1 MDKTRDVRR
10 GGSSRFSRQKLLAGL
25 EKPKKERLVKKLSVV
40 VNKAVISSFEDSEMG
55 YHSNNLSDR
64 ENETPSQS
72 QSSMSS
78 ATAKRFKLPKKL
90 FDDCNGVDHS
100 SIPRKLRSAVK
111 KRNPE
116 SMSPPL
122 PDSKKLNHTVG
133 EMESLKKDGLKKS
146 KLNIKQGSSDWSQK
160 EVIGPITKD
169 EEEVVE
175 TLYAMAGMFP
185 ENDSVNNSKL
195 ESSPSEAKP
204 PALRE
209 HRESCTPAVKVTE
222 EELGST
228 FPLRTSEAAPSSNVE
243 SSQKET
249 AKTSAEVEEK
259 PDSKSFH
266 VKTDSCVPPVNVH
279 STMPLLAKRE
289 HNSDEPS
296 CNPVTFQGLP
306 EPCRDSGLEQSTQE
320 TSLTGKPELAVGSTT
335 LRSEQVQQ
343 DTATE
348 SWRNGLALWP
358 GLSPMV
364 LLGAGSSGPSLQ
376 STKIPAWLDAAVGA
390 SKPYSLENGPSTRKV
405 DFTPNKPYSLENG
418 PSTRKVFKGATTN
431 RSLKRCAGHVYISRL
446 IRDLQMPENK
456 EKSHLQCNQLKPPDE
471 GQRQETHM
479 VIYDFDKTRKGLNG
493 VISVNS
499 IGSTT
504 AERNSSE
511 ARSGILQHKRLHHDQ
526 LQTATES
533 GLQTLQKQVSS
544 TIYDQLQTA
553 TESGLQTLQKQSFNF
568 LSLSAGG
575 LGAEDTNS
583 FSRTRNNALEPSSEF
598 QVSHLHSLPQ
608 HQNFMPIAMPQ
619 THYTSSYPDKISTS
633 GTGSTQQVK
642 LQLPSYLSSPF
653 LGPAHTS
660 STILTKQHQQQQ
672 QQLWPAQLAAQY
684 RPTGHSTAMSQ
695 FSNWPNGR
703 QDPTLIPC
711 PQSLISPAPTSLEVL
726 RPKYSTNSQ
735 HQHQHWLQHQQL
747 MTITSS
753 LPSSRVK
760 RQDHHL
766 PLVYEEIEGGFRTGS
781 SLSLQLLCNERL

>member
-146 KLNIKQGSSDWSQK
+146 KLNIVKQGSSDWSQK

-209 HRESCTPAVKVTE
+209 HRESCTPAVKDSAVTK

-228 FPLRTSEAAPSSNVE
+228 FPLRTSEAAPLSNVE

-289 HNSDEPS
+289 HNSDEPL
-296 CNPVTFQGLP
+296 CNPVTFQVLP
-306 EPCRDSGLEQSTQE
+306 EPCRDSGLTLAY
-320 TSLTGKPELAVGSTT
+320 SLFK
-335 LRSEQVQQ
+335 
-343 DTATE
+343 
-348 SWRNGLALWP
+348 GLALWP

-390 SKPYSLENGPSTRKV
+390 S
-405 DFTPNKPYSLENG
+405 KPYSLENG

>member
-133 EMESLKKDGLKKS
+133 EMELLKKDGLKKS
-146 KLNIKQGSSDWSQK
+146 KLNIVKQGSSDWSQK

-185 ENDSVNNSKL
+185 ENDSLNNSKL
-195 ESSPSEAKP
+195 ESAPSEAKP

-209 HRESCTPAVKVTE
+209 HRESCTPAVKDSAVTK

-266 VKTDSCVPPVNVH
+266 VKTDSCVPLVNVH

-296 CNPVTFQGLP
+296 CNPVTFQVLP

-348 SWRNGLALWP
+348 SRRNGLALWP

-390 SKPYSLENGPSTRKV
+390 S
-405 DFTPNKPYSLENG
+405 KPYSLENG

-533 GLQTLQKQVSS
+533 GLQTLQKQ
-544 TIYDQLQTA
+544 
-553 TESGLQTLQKQSFNF
+553 SFNF

-672 QQLWPAQLAAQY
+672 QQQLWPAQLAAQC

-711 PQSLISPAPTSLEVL
+711 PQSLISPGPTSLEVL

-766 PLVYEEIEGGFRTGS
+766 PLVYDELEGGFRTGS

>member
-146 KLNIKQGSSDWSQK
+146 KLNIVKQGSSDWSQK

-209 HRESCTPAVKVTE
+209 HRESCTPAVKDSAVTK

-228 FPLRTSEAAPSSNVE
+228 FPLRTSEAAPLSNVE

-289 HNSDEPS
+289 HNSDEPL
-296 CNPVTFQGLP
+296 CNPVTFQVLP
-306 EPCRDSGLEQSTQE
+306 EPCRDSG
-320 TSLTGKPELAVGSTT
+320 
-335 LRSEQVQQ
+335 
-343 DTATE
+343 
-348 SWRNGLALWP
+348 
-358 GLSPMV
+358 
-364 LLGAGSSGPSLQ
+364 

>member
-72 QSSMSS
+72 QSSMSN
-78 ATAKRFKLPKKL
+78 ATAKRFKLPKKFL
-90 FDDCNGVDHS
+90 DDCNGVDHS

-146 KLNIKQGSSDWSQK
+146 KLNIVKQGSSDWSQK

-195 ESSPSEAKP
+195 ESAPSEAKP
-204 PALRE
+204 PALQE
-209 HRESCTPAVKVTE
+209 HRESCTPAVKDSAVTE

-306 EPCRDSGLEQSTQE
+306 EPCRDSGSLEQSTQE

-364 LLGAGSSGPSLQ
+364 LLGAGSSGPSLP
-376 STKIPAWLDAAVGA
+376 SSATKIPAWLDAAVGA
-390 SKPYSLENGPSTRKV
+390 SKPCSLENGPSTRKA
-405 DFTPNKPYSLENG
+405 
-418 PSTRKVFKGATTN
+418 FKGATTN

-471 GQRQETHM
+471 GQ
-479 VIYDFDKTRKGLNG
+479 
-493 VISVNS
+493 S

-511 ARSGILQHKRLHHDQ
+511 ARSGILQHKRLHH
-526 LQTATES
+526 
-533 GLQTLQKQVSS
+533 
-544 TIYDQLQTA
+544 DQLQTA

-672 QQLWPAQLAAQY
+672 QQLWPAQLAAQC

-711 PQSLISPAPTSLEVL
+711 PQSPISPAPTSLEVL

>member
-146 KLNIKQGSSDWSQK
+146 KLNIVKQGSSDWSQK

-209 HRESCTPAVKVTE
+209 HRESCTPAVKDSAVTE

-471 GQRQETHM
+471 GQ
-479 VIYDFDKTRKGLNG
+479 
-493 VISVNS
+493 S

-511 ARSGILQHKRLHHDQ
+511 ARSGILQHKRLHH
-526 LQTATES
+526 
-533 GLQTLQKQVSS
+533 
-544 TIYDQLQTA
+544 DQLQTA

>member
-72 QSSMSS
+72 QSSMSN
-78 ATAKRFKLPKKL
+78 ATAKRFKLPKKFL
-90 FDDCNGVDHS
+90 DDCNGVDHS

-146 KLNIKQGSSDWSQK
+146 KLNIVKQGSSDWSQK

-185 ENDSVNNSKL
+185 ENDSLSNSKL
-195 ESSPSEAKP
+195 ESAPSEAKP
-204 PALRE
+204 PALQE
-209 HRESCTPAVKVTE
+209 HRESCTPAVKDSAVTE

-306 EPCRDSGLEQSTQE
+306 EPCRDSGSLEQSTQE

-364 LLGAGSSGPSLQ
+364 LLGAGSSGPSLP
-376 STKIPAWLDAAVGA
+376 SSATKIPAWLDAAVGA
-390 SKPYSLENGPSTRKV
+390 SKPCSLENGPSTRKA
-405 DFTPNKPYSLENG
+405 
-418 PSTRKVFKGATTN
+418 FKGATTN

-511 ARSGILQHKRLHHDQ
+511 ARSGILQHKRLHH
-526 LQTATES
+526 
-533 GLQTLQKQVSS
+533 
-544 TIYDQLQTA
+544 DQLQTA

-672 QQLWPAQLAAQY
+672 QQLWPAQLAAQC

-711 PQSLISPAPTSLEVL
+711 PQSPISPAPTSLEVL

>member
-72 QSSMSS
+72 QSSMSN
-78 ATAKRFKLPKKL
+78 ATAKRFKLPKKFL
-90 FDDCNGVDHS
+90 DDCNGVDHS

-146 KLNIKQGSSDWSQK
+146 KLNIVKQGSSDWSQK

-195 ESSPSEAKP
+195 ESAPSEAKP
-204 PALRE
+204 PALQE
-209 HRESCTPAVKVTE
+209 HRESCTPAVKDSAVTE

-364 LLGAGSSGPSLQ
+364 LLGAGSSGPSLP
-376 STKIPAWLDAAVGA
+376 SSATKIPAWLDAAVGA
-390 SKPYSLENGPSTRKV
+390 SKPCSLENGPSTRKA
-405 DFTPNKPYSLENG
+405 
-418 PSTRKVFKGATTN
+418 FKGATTN

-511 ARSGILQHKRLHHDQ
+511 ARSGILQHKRLHH
-526 LQTATES
+526 
-533 GLQTLQKQVSS
+533 
-544 TIYDQLQTA
+544 DQLQTA

-672 QQLWPAQLAAQY
+672 QQLWPAQLAAQC

-711 PQSLISPAPTSLEVL
+711 PQSPISPAPTSLEVL

>member
-146 KLNIKQGSSDWSQK
+146 KLNIVKQGSSDWSQK

-185 ENDSVNNSKL
+185 ENDSLNNSKL
-195 ESSPSEAKP
+195 ESAPSEAKP

-209 HRESCTPAVKVTE
+209 HRESCTPAVKDSAVTK

-296 CNPVTFQGLP
+296 CNPVTFQVLP

-348 SWRNGLALWP
+348 SRRNGLALWP

-390 SKPYSLENGPSTRKV
+390 S
-405 DFTPNKPYSLENG
+405 KPYSLENG

-471 GQRQETHM
+471 GQ
-479 VIYDFDKTRKGLNG
+479 
-493 VISVNS
+493 S

-511 ARSGILQHKRLHHDQ
+511 ARSGILQHKRLHH
-526 LQTATES
+526 
-533 GLQTLQKQVSS
+533 
-544 TIYDQLQTA
+544 DQLQTA

-672 QQLWPAQLAAQY
+672 QQLWPAQLAGQC

-711 PQSLISPAPTSLEVL
+711 PQSLISPGPTSLEVL

-766 PLVYEEIEGGFRTGS
+766 PLVYDELEGGFRTGS

>member
-25 EKPKKERLVKKLSVV
+25 EKPKKEKLVKKLSVV
-40 VNKAVISSFEDSEMG
+40 VNKPVISSFEDSEMG

-72 QSSMSS
+72 QSSMSN
-78 ATAKRFKLPKKL
+78 ATAKRFKLPKKFL
-90 FDDCNGVDHS
+90 DDCNGVDHS

-122 PDSKKLNHTVG
+122 PDSKKPNHTVG

-146 KLNIKQGSSDWSQK
+146 KLNIVKQGSSDWSQK

-185 ENDSVNNSKL
+185 ENDSENKSKL
-195 ESSPSEAKP
+195 ESAPSEAKP
-204 PALRE
+204 PALQE
-209 HRESCTPAVKVTE
+209 HMETCTPAVKDSAVTK

-228 FPLRTSEAAPSSNVE
+228 FPLRTSEAASSSNVE

-259 PDSKSFH
+259 PDTKSFH
-266 VKTDSCVPPVNVH
+266 VKTDSCFPPVNVH

-289 HNSDEPS
+289 HNSDEAS
-296 CNPVTFQGLP
+296 CNPVTFQVLP
-306 EPCRDSGLEQSTQE
+306 EPCPDSGLEQSTQE

-343 DTATE
+343 DTAAE

-358 GLSPMV
+358 GLSPTV
-364 LLGAGSSGPSLQ
+364 LLGAGSPGPSLQ
-376 STKIPAWLDAAVGA
+376 SSATKIPAWLDAAVGA
-390 SKPYSLENGPSTRKV
+390 S
-405 DFTPNKPYSLENG
+405 KPYSLENG

-431 RSLKRCAGHVYISRL
+431 RSLKRCAGHVYISHL

-456 EKSHLQCNQLKPPDE
+456 QKSHLQCNQLKPPDE

-493 VISVNS
+493 VISVNN

-504 AERNSSE
+504 AKRNSSE

-533 GLQTLQKQVSS
+533 GLQTLQNH
-544 TIYDQLQTA
+544 
-553 TESGLQTLQKQSFNF
+553 SFNF

-583 FSRTRNNALEPSSEF
+583 FSRTRNNALEPLSEF

-608 HQNFMPIAMPQ
+608 HQKFMPIAMPQ

-653 LGPAHTS
+653 LGPAQTS

-672 QQLWPAQLAAQY
+672 QQLWSAQLAAQC

-735 HQHQHWLQHQQL
+735 HQHQHWPQHQQL

>member
-72 QSSMSS
+72 QSSMSN
-78 ATAKRFKLPKKL
+78 ATAKRFKLPKKFL
-90 FDDCNGVDHS
+90 DDCNGVDHS

-146 KLNIKQGSSDWSQK
+146 KLNIVKQGSSDWSQK

-195 ESSPSEAKP
+195 ESAPSEAKP
-204 PALRE
+204 PALQE
-209 HRESCTPAVKVTE
+209 HRESCTPAVKDSAVTE

-306 EPCRDSGLEQSTQE
+306 EPCRDSGSLEQSTQE

-364 LLGAGSSGPSLQ
+364 LLGAGSSGPSLP
-376 STKIPAWLDAAVGA
+376 SSATKIPAWLDAAVGA
-390 SKPYSLENGPSTRKV
+390 SKPCSLENGPSTRKA
-405 DFTPNKPYSLENG
+405 
-418 PSTRKVFKGATTN
+418 FKGATTN

-511 ARSGILQHKRLHHDQ
+511 ARSGILQHKRLHH
-526 LQTATES
+526 
-533 GLQTLQKQVSS
+533 
-544 TIYDQLQTA
+544 DQLQTA

-672 QQLWPAQLAAQY
+672 QQLWPAQLAAQC

-711 PQSLISPAPTSLEVL
+711 PQSPISPAPTSLEVL

>member
-72 QSSMSS
+72 QSSMSN
-78 ATAKRFKLPKKL
+78 ATAKRFKLPKKFL
-90 FDDCNGVDHS
+90 DDCNGVDHS

-122 PDSKKLNHTVG
+122 PDSKKLNHT
-133 EMESLKKDGLKKS
+133 
-146 KLNIKQGSSDWSQK
+146 KQGSSDWSQK

-195 ESSPSEAKP
+195 ESAPSEAKP
-204 PALRE
+204 PALQE
-209 HRESCTPAVKVTE
+209 HRESCTPAVKDSAVTE

-306 EPCRDSGLEQSTQE
+306 EPCRDSGSLEQSTQE

-364 LLGAGSSGPSLQ
+364 LLGAGSSGPSLP
-376 STKIPAWLDAAVGA
+376 SSATKIPAWLDAAVGA
-390 SKPYSLENGPSTRKV
+390 SKPCSLENGPSTRKA
-405 DFTPNKPYSLENG
+405 
-418 PSTRKVFKGATTN
+418 FKGATTN

-511 ARSGILQHKRLHHDQ
+511 ARSGILQHKRLHH
-526 LQTATES
+526 
-533 GLQTLQKQVSS
+533 
-544 TIYDQLQTA
+544 DQLQTA

-672 QQLWPAQLAAQY
+672 QQLWPAQLAAQC

-711 PQSLISPAPTSLEVL
+711 PQSPISPAPTSLEVL

>member
-10 GGSSRFSRQKLLAGL
+10 GGTSRFSRQKLLAGL

-72 QSSMSS
+72 QSSMSN
-78 ATAKRFKLPKKL
+78 ATAKRFKLPKKF
-90 FDDCNGVDHS
+90 FDDCNGVGHS
-100 SIPRKLRSAVK
+100 SIPRKLRSAMK
-111 KRNPE
+111 KRNRE

-122 PDSKKLNHTVG
+122 PDSKKLNHTIGVV
-133 EMESLKKDGLKKS
+133 ESLKKDGLKKS
-146 KLNIKQGSSDWSQK
+146 KLNIVKQGSSDWSQK
-160 EVIGPITKD
+160 QVIGPITKD

-185 ENDSVNNSKL
+185 ENDGANKSKL
-195 ESSPSEAKP
+195 ESAPSEAES
-204 PALRE
+204 PALPE
-209 HRESCTPAVKVTE
+209 HREIPTPAVKVTK

-266 VKTDSCVPPVNVH
+266 LKTDSSVPPVNVH

-289 HNSDEPS
+289 HNGDKPS
-296 CNPVTFQGLP
+296 CNPVNFQVLP
-306 EPCRDSGLEQSTQE
+306 ELCLDSGLEQSTQE
-320 TSLTGKPELAVGSTT
+320 TSLTRKPELAVGSTT
-335 LRSEQVQQ
+335 FRSQQVQQ
-343 DTATE
+343 DTVTE
-348 SWRNGLALWP
+348 SRKNGLALWP

-364 LLGAGSSGPSLQ
+364 LLSAGSPGHSLQ
-376 STKIPAWLDAAVGA
+376 SSATKIPAWLDAAVGA
-390 SKPYSLENGPSTRKV
+390 SKTSSLENGPSTRKV
-405 DFTPNKPYSLENG
+405 Y
-418 PSTRKVFKGATTN
+418 KGATN
-431 RSLKRCAGHVYISRL
+431 SRSLKKCAAHVYISRL

-456 EKSHLQCNQLKPPDE
+456 ETLHIQCNQLEPPDK
-471 GQRQETHM
+471 GQRQGAHM
-479 VIYDFDKTRKGLNG
+479 MIYDFDKMEKGLNG
-493 VISVNS
+493 VISVNN
-499 IGSTT
+499 IDSTT
-504 AERNSSE
+504 AERNLSE

-526 LQTATES
+526 LQNATES
-533 GLQTLQKQVSS
+533 GLHTV
-544 TIYDQLQTA
+544 
-553 TESGLQTLQKQSFNF
+553 QKQSFNF

-575 LGAEDTNS
+575 GGAETTNS
-583 FSRTRNNALEPSSEF
+583 FSRTRNNALEPSSQF
-598 QVSHLHSLPQ
+598 QVSYLHSLPQ
-608 HQNFMPIAMPQ
+608 HQKFMPIAMPQ

-633 GTGSTQQVK
+633 GAGSTQQVQ

-653 LGPAHTS
+653 IGPAHTS

-672 QQLWPAQLAAQY
+672 QQLWAAQLVAQC

-695 FSNWPNGR
+695 FSNWTNGR
-703 QDPTLIPC
+703 QDPILIPC
-711 PQSLISPAPTSLEVL
+711 PQALISPSSSSLEVL
-726 RPKYSTNSQ
+726 GPKYSTNSQ
-735 HQHQHWLQHQQL
+735 QQHHHQQL

-753 LPSSRVK
+753 LPSATVK
-760 RQDHHL
+760 SQDRL
-766 PLVYEEIEGGFRTGS
+766 PLVYEEIEGGFRTGG

>member
-72 QSSMSS
+72 QSSMSN

-146 KLNIKQGSSDWSQK
+146 KLNIVKQGSSDWSQK

-195 ESSPSEAKP
+195 ESAPSEAKP

-209 HRESCTPAVKVTE
+209 HRESCTPAVKDSAVTK

-266 VKTDSCVPPVNVH
+266 VKTDSCVPLVNVH

-296 CNPVTFQGLP
+296 CNPVTFQVLP

-348 SWRNGLALWP
+348 SRRNGLALWP

-390 SKPYSLENGPSTRKV
+390 S
-405 DFTPNKPYSLENG
+405 KPYSLENG

-511 ARSGILQHKRLHHDQ
+511 ARSGILQHKRLHH
-526 LQTATES
+526 
-533 GLQTLQKQVSS
+533 
-544 TIYDQLQTA
+544 DQLQTA

-672 QQLWPAQLAAQY
+672 QQLWPAQLAGQC

-766 PLVYEEIEGGFRTGS
+766 PLVYDELEGGFRTGS

>member
-146 KLNIKQGSSDWSQK
+146 KLNIVKQGSSDWSQK

-185 ENDSVNNSKL
+185 ENDSLNNSKL
-195 ESSPSEAKP
+195 ESAPSEAKP

-209 HRESCTPAVKVTE
+209 HRESCTPAVKVTK

-296 CNPVTFQGLP
+296 CNPVTFQVLP

-348 SWRNGLALWP
+348 SRRNGLALWP

-390 SKPYSLENGPSTRKV
+390 S
-405 DFTPNKPYSLENG
+405 KPYSLENG

-471 GQRQETHM
+471 GQ
-479 VIYDFDKTRKGLNG
+479 
-493 VISVNS
+493 S

-511 ARSGILQHKRLHHDQ
+511 ARSGILQHKRLHH
-526 LQTATES
+526 
-533 GLQTLQKQVSS
+533 
-544 TIYDQLQTA
+544 DQLQTA

-672 QQLWPAQLAAQY
+672 QQLWPAQLAGQC

-711 PQSLISPAPTSLEVL
+711 PQSLISPGPTSLEVL

-766 PLVYEEIEGGFRTGS
+766 PLVYDELEGGFRTGS

>member
-72 QSSMSS
+72 QSSMSN
-78 ATAKRFKLPKKL
+78 ATAKRFKLPKKFL
-90 FDDCNGVDHS
+90 DDCNGVDHS

-146 KLNIKQGSSDWSQK
+146 KLNIVKQGSSDWSQK

-195 ESSPSEAKP
+195 ESAPSEAKP
-204 PALRE
+204 PALQE

-306 EPCRDSGLEQSTQE
+306 EPCRDSGSLEQSTQE

-364 LLGAGSSGPSLQ
+364 LLGAGSSGPSLP
-376 STKIPAWLDAAVGA
+376 SSATKIPAWLDAAVGA
-390 SKPYSLENGPSTRKV
+390 SKPCSLENGPSTRKA
-405 DFTPNKPYSLENG
+405 
-418 PSTRKVFKGATTN
+418 FKGATTN

-511 ARSGILQHKRLHHDQ
+511 ARSGILQHKRLHH
-526 LQTATES
+526 
-533 GLQTLQKQVSS
+533 
-544 TIYDQLQTA
+544 DQLQTA

-672 QQLWPAQLAAQY
+672 QQLWPAQLAAQC

-711 PQSLISPAPTSLEVL
+711 PQSPISPAPTSLEVL

>member
-146 KLNIKQGSSDWSQK
+146 KLNIVKQGSSDWSQK

-209 HRESCTPAVKVTE
+209 HRESCTPAVKVTK

-228 FPLRTSEAAPSSNVE
+228 FPLRTSEAAPLSNVE

-289 HNSDEPS
+289 HNSDEPL
-296 CNPVTFQGLP
+296 CNPVTFQVLP

-390 SKPYSLENGPSTRKV
+390 S
-405 DFTPNKPYSLENG
+405 KPYSLENG

-511 ARSGILQHKRLHHDQ
+511 ARSGILQHKRLHH
-526 LQTATES
+526 
-533 GLQTLQKQVSS
+533 
-544 TIYDQLQTA
+544 DQLQTA

>member
-72 QSSMSS
+72 QSSMSN

-133 EMESLKKDGLKKS
+133 EMELLKKDGLKKS
-146 KLNIKQGSSDWSQK
+146 KLNIVKQGSSDWSQK

-195 ESSPSEAKP
+195 ESAPSEAKP

-209 HRESCTPAVKVTE
+209 HRESCTPAVKDSAVTK

-266 VKTDSCVPPVNVH
+266 VKTDSCVPLVNVH

-296 CNPVTFQGLP
+296 CNPVTFQVLP

-335 LRSEQVQQ
+335 LRSEQ

-405 DFTPNKPYSLENG
+405 
-418 PSTRKVFKGATTN
+418 FKGATTN

-471 GQRQETHM
+471 GQ
-479 VIYDFDKTRKGLNG
+479 
-493 VISVNS
+493 S

-511 ARSGILQHKRLHHDQ
+511 ARSGILQHKRLHH
-526 LQTATES
+526 
-533 GLQTLQKQVSS
+533 
-544 TIYDQLQTA
+544 DQLQTA

-672 QQLWPAQLAAQY
+672 QQQLWPAQLAAQC

>member
-72 QSSMSS
+72 QSSMSN

-146 KLNIKQGSSDWSQK
+146 KLNIVKQGSSDWSQK

-195 ESSPSEAKP
+195 ESAPSEAKP

-209 HRESCTPAVKVTE
+209 HRESCTPAVKDSAVTK

-266 VKTDSCVPPVNVH
+266 VKTDSCVPLVNVH

-296 CNPVTFQGLP
+296 CNPVTFQVLP

-335 LRSEQVQQ
+335 LRSEQ

-390 SKPYSLENGPSTRKV
+390 S
-405 DFTPNKPYSLENG
+405 KPYSLENG

-511 ARSGILQHKRLHHDQ
+511 ARSGILQHKRLHH
-526 LQTATES
+526 
-533 GLQTLQKQVSS
+533 
-544 TIYDQLQTA
+544 DQLQTA

-672 QQLWPAQLAAQY
+672 QQLWPAQLAGQC

-766 PLVYEEIEGGFRTGS
+766 PLVYDELEGGFRTGS

>member
-72 QSSMSS
+72 QSSMSN

-133 EMESLKKDGLKKS
+133 EMELLKKDGLKKS
-146 KLNIKQGSSDWSQK
+146 KLNIVKQGSSDWSQK

-195 ESSPSEAKP
+195 ESAPSEAKP

-209 HRESCTPAVKVTE
+209 HRESCTPAVKDSAVTK

-266 VKTDSCVPPVNVH
+266 VKTDSCVPLVNVH

-296 CNPVTFQGLP
+296 CNPVTFQVLP

-335 LRSEQVQQ
+335 LRSEQ

-390 SKPYSLENGPSTRKV
+390 S
-405 DFTPNKPYSLENG
+405 KPYSLENG

-511 ARSGILQHKRLHHDQ
+511 ARSGILQHKRLHH
-526 LQTATES
+526 
-533 GLQTLQKQVSS
+533 
-544 TIYDQLQTA
+544 DQLQTA

-672 QQLWPAQLAAQY
+672 QQLWPAQLAGQC

-711 PQSLISPAPTSLEVL
+711 PQSLISPGPTSLEVL

-766 PLVYEEIEGGFRTGS
+766 PLVYDELEGGFRTGS

>member
-146 KLNIKQGSSDWSQK
+146 KLNIVKQGSSDWSQK

-209 HRESCTPAVKVTE
+209 HRESCTPAVKDSAVTE

-405 DFTPNKPYSLENG
+405 
-418 PSTRKVFKGATTN
+418 FKGATTN

-471 GQRQETHM
+471 GQ
-479 VIYDFDKTRKGLNG
+479 
-493 VISVNS
+493 S

>member
-146 KLNIKQGSSDWSQK
+146 KLNIVKQGSSDWSQK

-185 ENDSVNNSKL
+185 ENDSLNNSKL
-195 ESSPSEAKP
+195 ESAPSEAKP

-209 HRESCTPAVKVTE
+209 HRESCTPAVKDSAVTK

-296 CNPVTFQGLP
+296 CNPVTFQVLP

-348 SWRNGLALWP
+348 SRRNGLALWP

-390 SKPYSLENGPSTRKV
+390 S
-405 DFTPNKPYSLENG
+405 KPYSLENG

-511 ARSGILQHKRLHHDQ
+511 ARSGILQHKRLHH
-526 LQTATES
+526 
-533 GLQTLQKQVSS
+533 
-544 TIYDQLQTA
+544 DQLQTA

-672 QQLWPAQLAAQY
+672 QQLWPAQLAGQC

-711 PQSLISPAPTSLEVL
+711 PQSLISPGPTSLEVL

-766 PLVYEEIEGGFRTGS
+766 PLVYDELEGGFRTGS

>member
-146 KLNIKQGSSDWSQK
+146 KLNIVKQGSSDWSQK

-185 ENDSVNNSKL
+185 ENDSLNNSKL
-195 ESSPSEAKP
+195 ESAPSEAKP

-209 HRESCTPAVKVTE
+209 HRESCTPAVKVTK

-296 CNPVTFQGLP
+296 CNPVTFQVLP

-348 SWRNGLALWP
+348 SRRNGLALWP

-390 SKPYSLENGPSTRKV
+390 S
-405 DFTPNKPYSLENG
+405 KPYSLENG

-511 ARSGILQHKRLHHDQ
+511 ARSGILQHKRLHH
-526 LQTATES
+526 
-533 GLQTLQKQVSS
+533 
-544 TIYDQLQTA
+544 DQLQTA

-672 QQLWPAQLAAQY
+672 QQLWPAQLAGQC

-711 PQSLISPAPTSLEVL
+711 PQSLISPGPTSLEVL

-766 PLVYEEIEGGFRTGS
+766 PLVYDELEGGFRTGS

>member
-72 QSSMSS
+72 QSSMSN
-78 ATAKRFKLPKKL
+78 ATAKRFKLPKKFL
-90 FDDCNGVDHS
+90 DDCNGVDHS

-146 KLNIKQGSSDWSQK
+146 KLNIVKQGSSDWSQK

-195 ESSPSEAKP
+195 ESAPSEAKP
-204 PALRE
+204 PALQE
-209 HRESCTPAVKVTE
+209 HRESCTPAVKDSAVTE

-306 EPCRDSGLEQSTQE
+306 EPCRDSGSLEQSTQE

-364 LLGAGSSGPSLQ
+364 LLGAGSSGPSLP

-390 SKPYSLENGPSTRKV
+390 SKPCSLENGPSTRKA
-405 DFTPNKPYSLENG
+405 
-418 PSTRKVFKGATTN
+418 FKGATTN

-511 ARSGILQHKRLHHDQ
+511 ARSGILQHKRLHH
-526 LQTATES
+526 
-533 GLQTLQKQVSS
+533 
-544 TIYDQLQTA
+544 DQLQTA

-672 QQLWPAQLAAQY
+672 QQLWPAQLAAQC

-711 PQSLISPAPTSLEVL
+711 PQSPISPAPTSLEVL

>member
-146 KLNIKQGSSDWSQK
+146 KLNIVKQGSSDWSQK

-185 ENDSVNNSKL
+185 ENDSLNNSKL
-195 ESSPSEAKP
+195 ESAPSEAKP

-209 HRESCTPAVKVTE
+209 HRESCTPAVKDSAVTK

-296 CNPVTFQGLP
+296 CNPVTFQVLP

-348 SWRNGLALWP
+348 SRRNGLALWP

-471 GQRQETHM
+471 GQ
-479 VIYDFDKTRKGLNG
+479 
-493 VISVNS
+493 S

-511 ARSGILQHKRLHHDQ
+511 ARSGILQHKRLHH
-526 LQTATES
+526 
-533 GLQTLQKQVSS
+533 
-544 TIYDQLQTA
+544 DQLQTA

-672 QQLWPAQLAAQY
+672 QQLWPAQLAGQC

-711 PQSLISPAPTSLEVL
+711 PQSLISPGPTSLEVL

-766 PLVYEEIEGGFRTGS
+766 PLVYDELEGGFRTGS

>member
-72 QSSMSS
+72 QSSMSN

-133 EMESLKKDGLKKS
+133 EMELLKKDGLKKS
-146 KLNIKQGSSDWSQK
+146 KLNIVKQGSSDWSQK

-195 ESSPSEAKP
+195 ESAPSEAKP

-209 HRESCTPAVKVTE
+209 HRESCTPAVKVTK

-266 VKTDSCVPPVNVH
+266 VKTDSCVPLVNVH

-296 CNPVTFQGLP
+296 CNPVTFQVLP

-335 LRSEQVQQ
+335 LRSEQ

-405 DFTPNKPYSLENG
+405 
-418 PSTRKVFKGATTN
+418 FKGATTN

-471 GQRQETHM
+471 GQ
-479 VIYDFDKTRKGLNG
+479 
-493 VISVNS
+493 S

-511 ARSGILQHKRLHHDQ
+511 ARSGILQHKRLHH
-526 LQTATES
+526 
-533 GLQTLQKQVSS
+533 
-544 TIYDQLQTA
+544 DQLQTA

-672 QQLWPAQLAAQY
+672 QQQLWPAQLAAQC

>member
-72 QSSMSS
+72 QSSMSN
-78 ATAKRFKLPKKL
+78 ATAKRFKLPKKFL
-90 FDDCNGVDHS
+90 DDCNGVDHS

-146 KLNIKQGSSDWSQK
+146 KLNIVKQGSSDWSQK

-195 ESSPSEAKP
+195 ESAPSEAKP
-204 PALRE
+204 PALQE

-364 LLGAGSSGPSLQ
+364 LLGAGSSGPSLP
-376 STKIPAWLDAAVGA
+376 SSATKIPAWLDAAVGA
-390 SKPYSLENGPSTRKV
+390 SKPCSLENGPSTRKA
-405 DFTPNKPYSLENG
+405 
-418 PSTRKVFKGATTN
+418 FKGATTN

-511 ARSGILQHKRLHHDQ
+511 ARSGILQHKRLHH
-526 LQTATES
+526 
-533 GLQTLQKQVSS
+533 
-544 TIYDQLQTA
+544 DQLQTA

-672 QQLWPAQLAAQY
+672 QQLWPAQLAAQC

-711 PQSLISPAPTSLEVL
+711 PQSPISPAPTSLEVL

>member
-146 KLNIKQGSSDWSQK
+146 KLNIVKQGSSDWSQK

-185 ENDSVNNSKL
+185 ENDSLNNSKL
-195 ESSPSEAKP
+195 ESAPSEAKP

-209 HRESCTPAVKVTE
+209 HRESCTPAVKVTK

-296 CNPVTFQGLP
+296 CNPVTFQVLP

-348 SWRNGLALWP
+348 SRRNGLALWP

-471 GQRQETHM
+471 GQ
-479 VIYDFDKTRKGLNG
+479 
-493 VISVNS
+493 S

-511 ARSGILQHKRLHHDQ
+511 ARSGILQHKRLHH
-526 LQTATES
+526 
-533 GLQTLQKQVSS
+533 
-544 TIYDQLQTA
+544 DQLQTA

-672 QQLWPAQLAAQY
+672 QQLWPAQLAGQC

-711 PQSLISPAPTSLEVL
+711 PQSLISPGPTSLEVL

-766 PLVYEEIEGGFRTGS
+766 PLVYDELEGGFRTGS